1 MAETMGWQAKLAF
14 DATSSFDTSS
24 EPIVFV
30 AEDMRQVL
38 GRIES
43 PGIRG
48 SRSERGERVSR
59 GLKQVGGS
67 ITLHPSPSELDLI
80 LPRILGANE
89 STDSFA
95 LDDTLPD
102 FSVLIDRIAKV
113 FQYDACK
120 IASAVFSGQSGQKVQ
135 LVLNILGKT
144 ETIGNAGTFPALT
157 TDTDEAYVFHQ
168 GTLSLGGTSYNF
180 RSFQLTIDNMITPEF
195 NNSQTATDLTPRGRM
210 VTLDVS
216 LPFTSTEV
224 GILTTSV
231 AASTGIAGVLTF
243 TSGNK
248 SLVATMN
255 SLIAEDRTPVVAG
268 KDQEL
273 NLERS
278 YKAYQTGS
286 TKEAVFTN
294 DPTA

>member
-1 MAETMGWQAKLAF
+1 MSETMGWQAKLAL
-14 DATSSFDTSS
+14 DPTTTFDTSS
-24 EPIVFV
+24 EPFVFLS
-30 AEDMRQVL
+30 EDLRQVL

-48 SRSERGERVSR
+48 TRSERAERVSR

-67 ITLHPSPSELDLI
+67 ITLHPSPTELDLL
-80 LPRILGANE
+80 LPRILGAVE

-95 LDDTLPD
+95 LADTLPD

-113 FQYDACK
+113 FQYDGCK
-120 IASAVFSGQSGQKVQ
+120 IASAVFSGRTGEKLQ
-135 LVLNILGKT
+135 LVLNILGES
-144 ETIGNAGTFPALT
+144 ETVANAGTFPALT

-168 GTLSLGGTSYNF
+168 MTLSLGGTPYSC
-180 RSFQLTIDNMITPEF
+180 RAFQLTIDNMITPEF

-216 LPFTSTEV
+216 TPFTSTEV
-224 GILTTSV
+224 GIYTTSI
-231 AASTGIAGVLTF
+231 AASTGIAGILTF

-248 SLVATMN
+248 SLVATLN
-255 SLIAEDRTPVVAG
+255 SLIAEDRTPVVSG
-268 KDQEL
+268 KDQQL
-273 NLERS
+273 TLERS
-278 YKAYQTGS
+278 YRAYQSGS
-286 TKEAVFTN
+286 TKEVVFTN